1 MRRAILAVLTTIVLA
16 TGASGAPANAG
27 QIKAQIP
34 DNLGLDWDKGIQP
47 INQDNYY
54 KAIECGKQ
62 GGDSPVC
69 LFYEAGLCKNDDFE
83 LALYTPYKYVAYEVW
98 NAVRAK
104 QPPPQPNYQ
113 QAQRT
118 RVTLGITPTK
128 GSKNAIISAAVK
140 RGGKTIA
147 PTSKSL
153 DGAKGS
159 FTFDFPAWAATS
171 DISIEMVGKT
181 GTKTC
186 LIPRALLQRF
196 R

>member
-1 MRRAILAVLTTIVLA
+1 MLRTFLAGVFALLVPVA
-16 TGASGAPANAG
+16 ASA

-34 DNLGLDWDKGIQP
+34 ANLGMDWEKGIQP

-62 GGDSPVC
+62 GGDNPIC
-69 LFYEAGLCKNDDFE
+69 LFYEQGLCRNDDFE

-104 QPPPQPNYQ
+104 QPVPQPNYQ

-118 RVTLGITPTK
+118 RVTLGVSPAK
-128 GSKNAIISAAVK
+128 GSKNAITAATIK
-140 RGGKTIA
+140 RGGKSIE
-147 PTSKSL
+147 PTSKSI

-159 FTFDFPAWAATS
+159 FTFDFAAWAPTA
-171 DISIEMVGKT
+171 DITIEMVGKA

-186 LIPRALLQRF
+186 LVPRALLQRF

>member
-1 MRRAILAVLTTIVLA
+1 MRRAILASLTALA
-16 TGASGAPANAG
+16 LLAGTPARPADAG
-27 QIKAQIP
+27 QLKAQIP
-34 DNLGLDWDKGIQP
+34 NNLGLDWDRGIQP

-62 GGDSPVC
+62 GGDSPIC
-69 LFYEAGLCKNDDFE
+69 LFYEAGLCKNEDFE
-83 LALYTPYKYVAYEVW
+83 LAIYTPYKYVAYEVW

-104 QPPPQPNYQ
+104 QPVPQPNYQ

-128 GSKNAIISAAVK
+128 GSKNTIISAAIK
-140 RGGKTIA
+140 RAGKTIE
-147 PTSKSL
+147 PTSKSIE
-153 DGAKGS
+153 GSKGS

-171 DISIEMVGKT
+171 DITVEMVGKA
-181 GTKTC
+181 GAKTC
-186 LIPRALLQRF
+186 LIPRTLLQRF